1 MLVARHQFTVEAYHR
16 MHTAGIFTE
25 DDRLELLQGQVVR
38 MNLVGPRHAAIV
50 KRLNTLLNQQVAQRY
65 IVSVQDPIQLS
76 AFSEPQPDVA
86 LLAYRADYYAMSHPQ
101 AHDVLLL
108 IEVSDTSLEY
118 DRMQKLPLYADA
130 QIAEVWII
138 DLEQQQV
145 EQYCHP
151 ANGLYRTKQT
161 WLPGQM
167 VTGSRIPTLSLSV
180 DDILGS

>member
-1 MLVARHQFTVEAYHR
+1 MLVARHQFTIEAYHR
-16 MHTAGIFTE
+16 MHAAGIFTE
-25 DDRLELLQGQVVR
+25 DDRLELLEGEVLR
-38 MNLVGPRHAAIV
+38 MSPVGPRHAAIV
-50 KRLNTLLNQQVAQRY
+50 KRLNTLLNQQVAQHS

-76 AFSEPQPDVA
+76 AFSEPQPDIA
-86 LLAYRADYYAMSHPQ
+86 LLVYRDDYYATSHPQ

-118 DRMQKLPLYADA
+118 DRMQKLPHYADA

-145 EQYCHP
+145 EQYYDP

-167 VTGSRIPTLSLSV
+167 VTGLHIPTLSLLV
-180 DDILGS
+180 DDIFGL